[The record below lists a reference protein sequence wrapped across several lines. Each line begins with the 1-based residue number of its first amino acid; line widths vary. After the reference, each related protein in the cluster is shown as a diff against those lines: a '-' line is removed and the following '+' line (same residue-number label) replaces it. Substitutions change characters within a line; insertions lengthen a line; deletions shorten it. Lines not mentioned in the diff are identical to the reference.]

1 MKKILSSFLTLSICF
16 ISFLSFA
23 IGEEEKE
30 NNAPTALMANVSSQ
44 PVTTIEVVTSLNK
57 KKDLLVE
64 NNQKLSKVEKKE
76 VLEKIK
82 DLKEEVRQ
90 LKKTSADKK
99 QSNGWDYK
107 FKIGAI
113 LTLVAILF
121 AIVGIGWV
129 AGLAALVGLFFL
141 IVGLLH
147 TYN

>member
-1 MKKILSSFLTLSICF
+1 MKKIQASFLTLSICI
-16 ISFLSFA
+16 ISFLSFGT
-23 IGEEEKE
+23 GEEEKE
-30 NNAPTALMANVSSQ
+30 NNAPTALMAHVSSQ
-44 PVTTIEVVTSLNK
+44 PASTIEVSTPQEN
-57 KKDLLVE
+57 KKDLVVE
-64 NNQKLSKVEKKE
+64 NNHKLSKAEKKE

-82 DLKEEVRQ
+82 DLKDEVRQ

-141 IVGLLH
+141 VVGLLH

>member
-1 MKKILSSFLTLSICF
+1 MSFGS
-16 ISFLSFA
+16 
-23 IGEEEKE
+23 GEEEKQ
-30 NNAPTALMANVSSQ
+30 NNAPTALMANLSVQ
-44 PVTTIEVVTSLNK
+44 PAPTTDVITVQKS
-57 KKDLLVE
+57 KKDILVE
-64 NNQKLSKVEKKE
+64 NNHKLSKAEKKE
-76 VLEKIK
+76 VLEKINT
-82 DLKEEVRQ
+82 LKEEVRQ

-129 AGLAALVGLFFL
+129 AGITALVGLFFL
-141 IVGLLH
+141 VVGLLH